1 MTTVAFVLLAIAAG
15 CFLVRL
21 FLGPTVP
28 DRMVALDALLITIM
42 CGVLVGAADN
52 RSPIGIDTLLVVAS
66 LSFVAT
72 GAIARYVEQ
81 RGRAD

>member
-1 MTTVAFVLLAIAAG
+1 MTTVAFVILSIAAG

-42 CGVLVGAADN
+42 SGVMVGAAEK
-52 RSPIGIDTLLVVAS
+52 RSPVGIDTLLVVAL
-66 LSFVAT
+66 LSFGAT
-72 GAIARYVEQ
+72 GASARYVEQ

>member
-1 MTTVAFVLLAIAAG
+1 MITVAMVILSIAAT
-15 CFLVRL
+15 CFMVRL

-28 DRMVALDALLITIM
+28 DRMIALDALLITIM
-42 CGVLVGAADN
+42 CGVMVGAADR
-52 RSPIGIDTLLVVAS
+52 RSPIGLETLLVVAL

-81 RGRAD
+81 RGDGS